1 MTYQSIQLP
10 PGIERNA
17 TPYDTPGRF
26 WDMNLVRWQAGTLRP
41 VGGWERTTDVP
52 LDTVARHISMWRD
65 NNNSR
70 RVLIGTDAKLYS
82 DDGSDFVDITP
93 SAFVPLTDLGTSG
106 GYGTVTYGT
115 QSYGT
120 ARTGYTNVFAPVPF
134 WSVANWGQDAILTAN
149 SDGRLFY
156 FNSSNTTTA
165 PTVITDGLTPTKVPA
180 GNTSVTVTDER
191 HVMAIGCGGNQRR
204 VGWSSRESTTDWDF
218 ASTTNTA
225 GYLDLDC
232 RTPLTRGIKVRE
244 GTLILSL
251 SEAYLARYV
260 GEPYIYGIDRI
271 ADTTL
276 LCPTAVAAYNGKA
289 AWMGRNGFWKYEGGF
304 LTPLDCPISN
314 DVFSA
319 IDPTYGPRRAHAV
332 HNGTF
337 PEVWFFYPST
347 GQAECDRYVA
357 WNYSENFWFWGALSR
372 TAAVSGETYPHPFM
386 GGTDKNIYE
395 HETGWTAAGASR
407 VGQIYAET
415 GMLPLT
421 NGDRGVVV
429 TNILPANGHGY
440 NSLQVKFYSRQT
452 PEGQEKTWGAY
463 HPRSNGYT
471 DCRVSARD
479 LRMRIEATAD
489 TDWSIGAMRFDVKA
503 GAGR

>member
-1 MTYQSIQLP
+1 MPFVSLQLP

-17 TPYDTPGRF
+17 TPYDTPGQF
-26 WDMNLVRWQAGTLRP
+26 WDMNLVRWQSGTLRP
-41 VGGWERTTDVP
+41 VGGWQRATASP
-52 LDTVARHISMWRD
+52 LDTASRHISMWRD

-82 DDGSDFVDITP
+82 DNG
-93 SAFVPLTDLGTSG
+93 SAFVDVTPTGFVALDQLGTSG

-115 QSYGT
+115 QTYGT
-120 ARTGYTNVFAPVPF
+120 ARTGYTNVFSPVPF
-134 WSVANWGQDAILTAN
+134 WSVANWGQDAIVTAN

-156 FNSSNTTTA
+156 YNSGNTSSA
-165 PTVITDGLTPTKVPA
+165 PTVISTAPA
-180 GNTSVTVTDER
+180 GNTSVVVTDER

-218 ASTTNTA
+218 TSSVNTA
-225 GYLDLDC
+225 GFLDLDC
-232 RTPLTRGIKVRE
+232 RTPLQRGIKVRE

-260 GEPYIYGIDRI
+260 GSPYIYGIDRI

-276 LCPTAVAAYNGKA
+276 LGPNAVSAFNGKA
-289 AWMGRNGFWKYEGGF
+289 FWAGRNGFWKYEGGF
-304 LTPLDCPISN
+304 ITQLDCPIAN
-314 DVFSA
+314 DVFGN
-319 IDPTYGPRRAHAV
+319 IDPTYGPRRSFAV

-337 PEVWFFYPST
+337 PEVWFFYPQNGET
-347 GQAECDRYVA
+347 ECSRYIA
-357 WNYSENFWFWGALSR
+357 WNYAEGGGFWFWGSLSR
-372 TAAVSGETYPHPFM
+372 TSGVSGETYPRPFL

-395 HETGWTAAGASR
+395 HETGWTDAGVTR
-407 VGQIYAET
+407 VGSIYAET

-421 NGDRGVVV
+421 NGDRGIVVN
-429 TNILPANGHGY
+429 NILPANGHGY
-440 NSLQVKFYSRQT
+440 NSLQIKFYSRQT

-479 LRMRIEATAD
+479 IRMRIEATAD
-489 TDWSIGAMRFDVKA
+489 TDWSIGKIRFDVQP
-503 GAGR
+503 GTGR